1 MLKVTVDPS
10 TCLFCPLTQDAEVCS
25 GSLSSG
31 PSLHLRA
38 RLAPSCAP
46 VAAPP
51 SRAWLSQG
59 SSCSSGVVFARSSL
73 QYVRKRTL
81 PCQPSVQTT
90 DWGVGQTRLHS
101 VVRGPAL
108 MPLSPS
114 LSLLDLNLVM
124 TSSARH
130 LLAFSSDPS
139 CLSMSFLLLL
149 HESAPIRPVFLLFS

>member
-1 MLKVTVDPS
+1 M
-10 TCLFCPLTQDAEVCS
+10 CC

-51 SRAWLSQG
+51 SRSRPSWG
-59 SSCSSGVVFARSSL
+59 SSCSSGVVFASSL
-73 QYVRKRTL
+73 QCVRNRTL
-81 PCQPSVQTT
+81 PCQPSMQTT

-101 VVRGPAL
+101 AVRGPAL
-108 MPLSPS
+108 MPLGPS
-114 LSLLDLNLVM
+114 LSLLDLNLVL

-130 LLAFSSDPS
+130 QLAFSSDPS

-149 HESAPIRPVFLLFS
+149 HESAPIRPVFLPFSEQAPRFCLCH